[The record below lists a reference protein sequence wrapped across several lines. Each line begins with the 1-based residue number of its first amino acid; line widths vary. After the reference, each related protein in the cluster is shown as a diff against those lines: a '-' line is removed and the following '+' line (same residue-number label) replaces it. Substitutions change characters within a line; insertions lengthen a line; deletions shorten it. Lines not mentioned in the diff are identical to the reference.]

1 MRRLDALV
9 AINREGAARAVRS
22 WTQLPDPDAVEVGED
37 HPYAHDL
44 DLFGHASVM
53 HLLGTVAT
61 APGRETLSRWL
72 GAPAP
77 ADVIRD
83 RQDAVA
89 ELAPALDFRQAL
101 AADGRTAGRISA
113 ARIQRFLE
121 WADDVHPGQ
130 GTRGITVARIAGP
143 LLGVSAVW
151 LFGTWILGGNA
162 AGVVWIVP
170 VLLNAWLTS
179 IYRHRV
185 EASLG
190 PVSANAG
197 AFQQYADILET
208 MDGREFT
215 ATALREI
222 RTAIR
227 HEGQSAHQR
236 LRKLYS
242 LVHLA
247 DLRHSSA
254 HGLIQIFTLWDLHV
268 LVGLER
274 WKHQSGRLVR
284 RWMRGLG
291 EMEALSAL
299 AGLAHDQPEWVYP
312 TVDENALGT
321 MEGENVGHPLL
332 PDAGRVSNDV
342 AIGPAG
348 TFLLVTGSNMS
359 GKSTLLRAIGLNIVL
374 GQAGGVVCATRFR
387 MPPTRLYT
395 SMRIHD
401 SLEQGVSYF
410 MAGVMR
416 LKTIIES
423 ARAHEASSATFVY
436 LLDEILQ
443 GTNTA
448 ERQVAVRNI
457 IGELLKL
464 ETIGAVTT
472 HDLSLADTDRLRKA
486 GQAVHFSEQIATG
499 PDDAQAKISFDYQLR
514 PGIATSTNALRL
526 LQVMGIGA
534 QREE

>member
-1 MRRLDALV
+1 MTVHGRYDDRRERFAAERDTAARHAGRLANRRLVTFLAAIVLILLAVDLPAMRPLLLAGAGMAIVVFVLLVRASRAAERAMRRLDALV

-53 HLLGTVAT
+53 QLLGTVAT

-130 GTRGITVARIAGP
+130 GTRGITAARIAGP

-274 WKHQSGRLVR
+274 WKHESGRLVR
-284 RWMRGLG
+284 RWMRSLG

-342 AIGPAG
+342 AIGLHSQTKSSPAG
-348 TFLLVTGSNMS
+348 PCWL
-359 GKSTLLRAIGLNIVL
+359 
-374 GQAGGVVCATRFR
+374 TR
-387 MPPTRLYT
+387 
-395 SMRIHD
+395 
-401 SLEQGVSYF
+401 
-410 MAGVMR
+410 
-416 LKTIIES
+416 
-423 ARAHEASSATFVY
+423 
-436 LLDEILQ
+436 
-443 GTNTA
+443 
-448 ERQVAVRNI
+448 
-457 IGELLKL
+457 
-464 ETIGAVTT
+464 
-472 HDLSLADTDRLRKA
+472 
-486 GQAVHFSEQIATG
+486 
-499 PDDAQAKISFDYQLR
+499 
-514 PGIATSTNALRL
+514 
-526 LQVMGIGA
+526 
-534 QREE
+534 